1 MFLFL
6 ADPGAEDSGRS
17 SMVINL
23 ETAVIIPGG
32 ADFFTTGK
40 GVLRGADNA
49 DDGVFLSRRRALLCE
64 ASAHYGSHGRVRSPL
79 GVRLLH
85 RGGEYCS
92 CKTAGCCRL
101 CLDLIA
107 VVGCA
112 TISADLIGIGDVIA
126 RPIQCGWCVLSPTTV
141 ALGGVAIG
149 MAIGL
154 CLGVERRLNVGVVV

>member
-1 MFLFL
+1 
-6 ADPGAEDSGRS
+6 
-17 SMVINL
+17 MVINL

-49 DDGVFLSRRRALLCE
+49 DDGVFLSRRRAFLCE
-64 ASAHYGSHGRVRSPL
+64 VSAHYGSHSRVRSPL
-79 GVRLLH
+79 GVGLLH

-92 CKTAGCCRL
+92 CKTAGCFRL
-101 CLDLIA
+101 CLNLIP

-112 TISADLIGIGDVIA
+112 AISADLIGIGDVIA
-126 RPIQCGWCVLSPTTV
+126 RPIQCGWCVLLPTTV
-141 ALGGVAIG
+141 TLGGVAIG

-154 CLGVERRLNVGVVV
+154 CLGVERRPNVRVVA